1 MTVITSKTN
10 ETVKLYRRLSSSRK
24 ARAERRLFPME
35 GVRLITDAAE
45 EAARFHCVFA
55 SESCMEKYGEA
66 LKPLAQREKHFYVIS
81 DDTAAYISETDGTQ
95 GLFAICEM
103 PQDKSPADIVK
114 SGGRY
119 VVLSHVQDPGNMGT
133 IIRTADAIGIDGIIC
148 NGCCDIYNPKTV
160 RSTMGSL
167 MRTNISVCSEDDA
180 FTALHEAKI
189 LTCAAVVDS
198 SAVSLTECDFS
209 KGAAVFI
216 GNEGNG
222 LSPETADRCDIKM
235 TIRMHGRANSLNAA
249 MAAGIIMWEIGK
261 R

>member
-1 MTVITSKTN
+1 
-10 ETVKLYRRLSSSRK
+10 
-24 ARAERRLFPME
+24 
-35 GVRLITDAAE
+35 
-45 EAARFHCVFA
+45 
-55 SESCMEKYGEA
+55 
-66 LKPLAQREKHFYVIS
+66 
-81 DDTAAYISETDGTQ
+81 
-95 GLFAICEM
+95 
-103 PQDKSPADIVK
+103 
-114 SGGRY
+114 
-119 VVLSHVQDPGNMGT
+119 MGT

-148 NGCCDIYNPKTV
+148 TGCCDIYNPKTV